1 MNTQIQ
7 KIRKSKNMT
16 LADVANRVGVAECTV
31 SLWESG
37 ARKPRTEMLPKLAK
51 AFGCT
56 INDLFEEDE
65 E

>member
-1 MNTQIQ
+1 
-7 KIRKSKNMT
+7 MT

-51 AFGCT
+51 VFGCT
-56 INDLFEEDE
+56 INDLFEEDAE
-65 E
+65 